1 MKMLINKNTKVIVQ
15 GVGEQGSFH
24 LKLMK
29 EYGTKVVAA
38 ISTSKEG
45 IIEGVPLYPSVAD
58 ALKEHKADFSILFV
72 PAKFA
77 KKAALESLNNGLNLV
92 IITEGIPVLDTIEIM
107 QSAKEKGLLVI
118 GPNTSG
124 IIAPEQS
131 KIGIMPSHIFKKG
144 HTAVISRSGTLAY
157 EIVNQL
163 TQNGMGQ
170 SIVIGIGGDPVI
182 GFDFI
187 QGLKLAENDAETES
201 IVLIGEIGGNLEEK
215 AADYIKN
222 NVSKKVVAYIAGRV
236 TPKDKKM
243 GHAGAIIE
251 GNTGTAD
258 SKIFALKQAGVKIAE
273 LPSGIIEFLK

>member
-1 MKMLINKNTKVIVQ
+1 MLINKDTGVIVQ

-24 LKLMK
+24 LRLMK
-29 EYGTKVVAA
+29 EYGTNIIAA
-38 ISTSKEG
+38 VSTSKTG
-45 IIEGVPLYPSVAD
+45 KIEGVPLYASVKD
-58 ALKEHKADFSILFV
+58 AIKEHKADFSILFV
-72 PAKFA
+72 PAQFA
-77 KKAALESLNNGLNLV
+77 KKAALEALGNNLNIV

-107 QSAKEKGLLVI
+107 QMAKGKKLLVI

-124 IIAPEQS
+124 IISPEQS
-131 KIGIMPSHIFKKG
+131 KIGIMPSHIFRRG
-144 HTAVISRSGTLAY
+144 HIAVISRSGTLAY

-163 TQNGMGQ
+163 TANGKGQ

-182 GFDFI
+182 GMDFI
-187 QGLKLAENDAETES
+187 QGLKLAENDPDTEA

-215 AADYIKN
+215 AAEYIKN
-222 NVSKKVVAYIAGRV
+222 HVSKKVVAYIAGRA

-258 SKIFALKQAGVKIAE
+258 SKIFALKQAGVKIAD
-273 LPSGIIEFLK
+273 LPSGIIKFLQ